1 MLFLI
6 YYCVKWQ
13 LNKKEIV
20 QTAYFGKF
28 IPNRESG
35 TYCTYY
41 LFTFNL
47 EQNAFFTS
55 VNYIASEEV
64 IIKGVFY

>member
-28 IPNRESG
+28 IPNREG
-35 TYCTYY
+35 HIYILFIY
-41 LFTFNL
+41 LNL

-55 VNYIASEEV
+55 VNYIASKEN
-64 IIKGVFY
+64 IKGVFY